1 MVSGILLHCREKI
14 SAFLKLTINI
24 SLYQDVG
31 NVYINIQ
38 ANYLISYILR
48 KLRAILD
55 PFRLKKSTLYLRKV
69 TSRKVQLTGGKR
81 DRLPRMDMFCQ
92 FITASPGIKLILIRR
107 LKFTLLGPNYIDALI
122 KFYNPY

>member
-55 PFRLKKSTLYLRKV
+55 PFR
-69 TSRKVQLTGGKR
+69 
-81 DRLPRMDMFCQ
+81 F
-92 FITASPGIKLILIRR
+92 
-107 LKFTLLGPNYIDALI
+107 
-122 KFYNPY
+122 